1 LQPIAGNVDQVHRLA
16 RLREQRADLRLFFL
30 SNMPEPFA
38 RSIEQ
43 RHDFLRLFDGGV
55 FSGDVKLGKPDP
67 AIYTLLADRYGL
79 DAKRT
84 WFVDD
89 NRANV
94 EAASALGWQAL
105 HLPAPEHLPPAIDA
119 VLAHPNR

>member
-1 LQPIAGNVDQVHRLA
+1 
-16 RLREQRADLRLFFL
+16 
-30 SNMPEPFA
+30 
-38 RSIEQ
+38 
-43 RHDFLRLFDGGV
+43 
-55 FSGDVKLGKPDP
+55 LGKPDP
-67 AIYTLLADRYGL
+67 AIYTLLADRHGL

-119 VLAHPNR
+119 VLAHPDR